1 MIRRA
6 AALAAAVALVSAC
19 SGPPE
24 GTMRELQRAR
34 AGGLDV
40 VLLAPS
46 AALPRG
52 QGFAILEFRE
62 SSGAL
67 VNVGTVRVRA
77 TMPHPGAET
86 MVGRSDV
93 KPTPAPGRYEISTDF
108 SMAGNWFF
116 DIEWEGQRGRGSV
129 RLEGTVS
136 EAAFGSV

>member
-1 MIRRA
+1 
-6 AALAAAVALVSAC
+6 
-19 SGPPE
+19 
-24 GTMRELQRAR
+24 MRELQHVR

-46 AALPRG
+46 EALPQG

-67 VNVGTVRVRA
+67 VNVGTVKVSA

-108 SMAGNWFF
+108 SMAGSWFF
-116 DIEWEGQRGRGSV
+116 AIEWDGPRGRASV
-129 RLEGTVS
+129 RVP
-136 EAAFGSV
+136 AAVR